1 MNKISQNSRKQIAD
15 ELGLMSSSYSGK
27 LDEPDFLNRIF
38 DLSQLSSRDARYR
51 NAYDD
56 IYQHRVMNKDLNDS
70 WVFTDTRFNLMH
82 CDDATYLNF
91 LTETLHPAV
100 ITDDDARNNLL
111 ALYNRV
117 LGPDGYELLPTN
129 EIQGQPVYT
138 GVEKVLGN
146 SHLINTR
153 QEVKKLLSS
162 AYIDQKITVMNDAVE
177 TNTPLAIGTAKELIE
192 TVCKSILKQKGVT
205 VDKDW
210 EVAKLLK
217 ETTNSLDFKPKDA
230 HEPDKAE
237 KSVKQILGGI
247 SSAIQGVTELRNAYG
262 SGHGKEADFISLEAK
277 FSRLIV
283 GLVSTI
289 VIFYLNTNGAE
300 AELVE

>member
-1 MNKISQNSRKQIAD
+1 MNKISQNARKQIAD
-15 ELGLMSSSYSGK
+15 ELGLMSSSYFGK
-27 LDEPDFLNRIF
+27 LDEPDFLSRLF
-38 DLSQLSSRDARYR
+38 DLHQMRSRDTRYR

-56 IYQHRVMNKDLNDS
+56 IYQHMVMNRDWNDN

-82 CDDATYLNF
+82 CDDSMYLNF
-91 LTETLHPAV
+91 LAETLHPV
-100 ITDDDARNNLL
+100 VVTNDKVRDNML
-111 ALYNRV
+111 ALYNKA
-117 LGPDGYELLPTN
+117 LGPDGYELLPTR
-129 EIQGQPVYT
+129 EIQGQPIFT

-146 SHLINTR
+146 SHLSNTK

-162 AYIDQKITVMNDAVE
+162 AYIDQKITVMNDAIE
-177 TNTPLAIGTAKELIE
+177 INTPLAIGTAKELIE
-192 TVCKSILKQKGVT
+192 TVCKSILKQKGIT

-237 KSVKQILGGI
+237 KSIRQILGGI

-283 GLVSTI
+283 GLVSSI

-300 AELVE
+300 TELVE

>member
-1 MNKISQNSRKQIAD
+1 MNKISQNSRKEIAD
-15 ELGLMSSSYSGK
+15 ELGLMSNSYSGK
-27 LDEPDFLNRIF
+27 LDEPDFLNRLY
-38 DLSQLSSRDARYR
+38 DLRQMSSRDTRYR

-56 IYQHRVMNKDLNDS
+56 IYQHMVMNRDWNNN
-70 WVFTDTRFNLMH
+70 WVFTDTRLNLMH
-82 CDDATYLNF
+82 CDDTTYLNF
-91 LTETLHPAV
+91 LAETLHPV
-100 ITDDDARNNLL
+100 VVTSDKARSELL

-117 LGPDGYELLPTN
+117 LGPAGYELLPTR
-129 EIQGQPVYT
+129 EIQGQPIYN

-146 SHLINTR
+146 SQLSNTR

-192 TVCKSILKQKGVT
+192 TVCKSILKQKGIT
-205 VDKDW
+205 VDKEWD
-210 EVAKLLK
+210 VAKLLK
-217 ETTNSLDFKPKDA
+217 ETTNSLDFKPRDA
-230 HEPDKAE
+230 HEPAKAE
-237 KSVKQILGGI
+237 KSIKQILGGI

-262 SGHGKEADFISLEAK
+262 SGHGKEVDFIGLEAR

-283 GLVSTI
+283 GLVSSI
-289 VIFYLNTNGAE
+289 VVFYLNTNGAD

>member
-1 MNKISQNSRKQIAD
+1 MNQISQNSRNQIAD

-27 LDEPDFLNRIF
+27 LDEPNFLSRLF
-38 DLSQLSSRDARYR
+38 DLHQMPSRDPRYN
-51 NAYDD
+51 NAYDE
-56 IYQHRVMNKDLNDS
+56 IYKHMVMNRDWNGN

-82 CDDATYLNF
+82 CDDTTYLNF
-91 LTETLHPAV
+91 LTETLHPV
-100 ITDDDARNNLL
+100 VVTDDKARNELL
-111 ALYNRV
+111 ELYNRV
-117 LGPDGYELLPTN
+117 LGLDGYELLPTR
-129 EIQGQPVYT
+129 EIQGQPIYT

-146 SHLINTR
+146 SHLTNTK

-177 TNTPLAIGTAKELIE
+177 TNPPLAIGTAKELVE

-262 SGHGKEADFISLEAK
+262 
-277 FSRLIV
+277 
-283 GLVSTI
+283 
-289 VIFYLNTNGAE
+289 
-300 AELVE
+300 

>member
-1 MNKISQNSRKQIAD
+1 MNKISQKSRKEIAD
-15 ELGLMSSSYSGK
+15 ELSLIGSSYSGK
-27 LDEPDFLNRIF
+27 LQEPDFLNRIF
-38 DLSQLSSRDARYR
+38 DLRQMSSRDTRYH

-56 IYQHRVMNKDLNDS
+56 IYQHMVMNRDWDDN

-82 CDDATYLNF
+82 CDDITYMNF
-91 LTETLHPAV
+91 LAETLHPVVV
-100 ITDDDARNNLL
+100 INDKTRDRFL
-111 ALYNRV
+111 ALYNRI
-117 LGPDGYELLPTN
+117 LGLDGYELLPTK
-129 EIQGQPVYT
+129 ELQGQPIFK
-138 GVEKVLGN
+138 GLEKVLGN
-146 SHLINTR
+146 SQLSNTR

-192 TVCKSILKQKGVT
+192 TVCKSILKQKGIT
-205 VDKDW
+205 VDKEWD
-210 EVAKLLK
+210 VAKLLK
-217 ETTNSLDFKPKDA
+217 ETTNSLDFKPRDA
-230 HEPDKAE
+230 HEPTKAE

-262 SGHGKEADFISLEAK
+262 SGHGKDAEFIGLEAR

-283 GLVSTI
+283 GLVSSI
-289 VIFYLNTNGAE
+289 VVFYLNTNGAD